1 MKRILELSEAT
12 YHILV
17 NAGGGNRIPAELAN
31 EALFRISNGLSDDEP
46 PLEKKCNRCNAT
58 YPLEAGHCPNCQCPE
73 FRLREIAQ

>member
-46 PLEKKCNRCNAT
+46 PLESGRCSDSRRDCRTGTKGA
-58 YPLEAGHCPNCQCPE
+58 
-73 FRLREIAQ
+73 